1 MKRIASICLLS
12 SVALMAMGCQ
22 SSSNN
27 DADVQAIKATEAQWN
42 QAWASKD
49 ANKVMSFYADDAVVM
64 VAGEPASVGKPA
76 IAAAMS
82 PMIAD
87 PATDLKFEA
96 KRVEVSK
103 SGDMA
108 YTQGTYTMA
117 LMDPQSK
124 QVMHDH
130 GSYVTTYRKQTDGS
144 WKAVIDVP
152 TSEVPPTPPPVAMT
166 ASH

>member
-1 MKRIASICLLS
+1 MKQVVSICVLS
-12 SVALMAMGCQ
+12 AVSFIAMGCQ
-22 SSSNN
+22 SSSDH
-27 DADVQAIKATEAQWN
+27 DADVQAIKATESQWN

-76 IAAAMS
+76 IAAAMT

-103 SGDMA
+103 SGDMG

-117 LMDPQSK
+117 VMDPQTK

-130 GSYVTTYRKQTDGS
+130 GTYVTTYRKQADGT
-144 WKAVIDVP
+144 WKAVMDVP
-152 TSEVPPTPPPVAMT
+152 TSEVPPSPAPVAMT
-166 ASH
+166 ESH